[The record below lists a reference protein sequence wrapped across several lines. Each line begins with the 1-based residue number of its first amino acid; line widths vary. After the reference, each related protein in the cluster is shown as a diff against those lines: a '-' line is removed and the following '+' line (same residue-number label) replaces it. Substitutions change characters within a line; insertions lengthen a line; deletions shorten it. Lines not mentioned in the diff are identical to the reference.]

1 MATLQIRPRD
11 PSQARQSTVTI
22 TLCNSAGAR
31 IDGYTSAGAMVVVYT
46 GRTNAVGVLDVDVT
60 PNADIT
66 PANSYYNV
74 EINRRSSL
82 IEKSGATQT
91 VFAALVANPND
102 LTPILTGI
110 GLDGGTAPSIYGGTT
125 PIDGGTA

>member
-1 MATLQIRPRD
+1 MALLQIRPRD

-22 TLCNSAGAR
+22 TLCNSASVR
-31 IDGYTSAGAMVVVYT
+31 VDGYTSSGELVNVYS
-46 GRTNAVGVLDVDVT
+46 GRTNTVGVLDIDIE
-60 PNADIT
+60 PNANIT
-66 PANSYYNV
+66 PANTYYTV
-74 EINRRSSL
+74 EINRRTSL

-110 GLDGGTAPSIYGGTT
+110 GLDGGTADSIYGGTT